1 MKKTKKAPKRV
12 VRIFRVEATCN
23 FELKI
28 DEEVIKQGC
37 APDDPIFGGD
47 ASPKMVAEHIAFNM
61 IVNGLSLPDI
71 DGFANR
77 RDSEAVA
84 VDLDDG
90 WVIEAEEED

>member
-1 MKKTKKAPKRV
+1 MKKVKKTSKGV

-28 DEEVIKQGC
+28 AEDVIQQGC
-37 APDDPIFGGD
+37 APDDPIFGGE
-47 ASPKMVAEHIAFNM
+47 ATPRMVAEHIAFNM

-84 VDLDDG
+84 VDVHDS
-90 WVIEAEEED
+90 WTIEAEEED